1 MRQSLDRR
9 QPVRGDR
16 ATPEAE
22 MHIVLYEFRA
32 MLLTHTSTPP
42 HLVKGSREA
51 IERFIPLEE
60 FPSLFGG
67 YILWRPPADLTPD
80 MPGKGL
86 GVWSLRVGSR
96 FRRLLRQR
104 GARLQR
110 EPYPGPLQSLHII
123 HQGMG
128 DRLTGP

>member
-1 MRQSLDRR
+1 
-9 QPVRGDR
+9 
-16 ATPEAE
+16 
-22 MHIVLYEFRA
+22 MHIVLYEYRA

-42 HLVKGSREA
+42 HLIKGSREA

-67 YILWRPPADLTPD
+67 YILWQPPADPTPE
-80 MPGKGL
+80 MPGEGL
-86 GVWSLRVGSR
+86 GVWSLRVSSR

-110 EPYPGPLQSLHII
+110 EPYPGPLQHLQIVY
-123 HQGMG
+123 QGMG
-128 DRLTGP
+128 DPLSGA